1 MDTVE
6 AKIRDSFTRNWIK
19 ENSKKILETYTEGIT
34 LRQLYYRLVAI
45 GMTNDIQHYKRVVS
59 AMTDARWDESVDI
72 EAFIDRERSMYGH
85 TEADE
90 KDLESEIERA
100 KDQVKAWMNSYH
112 LNKWSNQKVYIEV
125 WIEKKA
131 LQGVFEMPCMMAG
144 VGLCPCKGY
153 PSITFLND
161 AMKRFRQAINN
172 GKEAIM
178 LYYGDYD
185 SSGSDIPRS
194 IQENLGKLG
203 VDIEVKRM
211 ALNPDQISALGLPGV
226 PPKVTDSRTRNWDGK
241 SAVELDSVDPKILA
255 QMVKDTIAEYFDLE
269 LHDAL
274 KEVETAERIEYR
286 KALKDFVNN
295 MKDSDDGD
303 DT

>member
-1 MDTVE
+1 MAE
-6 AKIRDSFTRNWIK
+6 FEEKARDSFTRKWII

-34 LRQLYYRLVAI
+34 LRQLYYRLFAM

-59 AMTDARWDESVDI
+59 AMTNARWDSDVDV
-72 EAFIDRERSMYGH
+72 EAFIDRERSMYGR

-112 LNKWSNQKVYIEV
+112 LNKWSNQKYYIEV

-131 LQGVFEMPCMMAG
+131 LQGVFETPCMMAG
-144 VGLCPCKGY
+144 IGLCPCKGY

-161 AMKRFRQAINN
+161 AMKRFRQAINK
-172 GKEAIM
+172 GKEVVM

-194 IQENLGKLG
+194 IQENLSRLG
-203 VDIEVKRM
+203 VDIEVKRI
-211 ALNPDQISALGLPGV
+211 ALNPDQIKALGLPGV

-241 SAVELDSVDPKILA
+241 SAVELDSLDPKILA
-255 QMVKDTIAEYFDLE
+255 KMAEDSIAEYFDEDLYAE
-269 LHDAL
+269 LQ
-274 KEVETAERIEYR
+274 KTESAERVEYR

-295 MKDSDDGD
+295 MKDSDEGD
-303 DT
+303 E